1 MDYLTVYDSGPPSCL
16 TSVWPV
22 PRQPWS
28 CCHDVSPRRDGEGA
42 PEPDQRL
49 GCSRLLPHPAE
60 CPSPIEPTAV
70 ETEPATHS
78 LPWLLV
84 GCTSPHHRATA
95 WHTGRSPQIGSW
107 MQPSL
112 CLVSFSLSSSIRIS
126 LSLIYSPF
134 MLLFFVI
141 CSHISLSPFLF
152 SRKCCL
158 PI

>member
-1 MDYLTVYDSGPPSCL
+1 MIPVPHPVSPLSDRFPGSPDHAVMTWAPGETAKEPQSRI
-16 TSVWPV
+16 SVWAVPV
-22 PRQPWS
+22 SCPTQQSVPAPSSPLQWRQ
-28 CCHDVSPRRDGEGA
+28 
-42 PEPDQRL
+42 
-49 GCSRLLPHPAE
+49 
-60 CPSPIEPTAV
+60 
-70 ETEPATHS
+70 S
-78 LPWLLV
+78 LPRTHCH
-84 GCTSPHHRATA
+84 GCWWAAPLCTRATA

-112 CLVSFSLSSSIRIS
+112 CLVSFSLSSSIQIS

-141 CSHISLSPFLF
+141 CSHISLSPLLF

>member
-1 MDYLTVYDSGPPSCL
+1 MRYDSYKIQEIHRKYGNTWIKTMRANKVCTSDHSQQNTLKYTSGSEAGNIAWLPSLMLCWSMDYLTVYDSGPPSCL

-22 PRQPWS
+22 PWQPWS

-84 GCTSPHHRATA
+84 GCTSPHQSYCLTHR
-95 WHTGRSPQIGSW
+95 
-107 MQPSL
+107 
-112 CLVSFSLSSSIRIS
+112 
-126 LSLIYSPF
+126 
-134 MLLFFVI
+134 
-141 CSHISLSPFLF
+141 
-152 SRKCCL
+152 
-158 PI
+158 